1 MLEALDAAGWW
12 AGLHDE
18 ATIRAAAYQLDRRGD
33 LCFMLGH
40 TVFLAGYGTL
50 GFLVEGELFLS
61 FPLRA
66 GQLPDVQAWTLG
78 TL

>member
-1 MLEALDAAGWW
+1 MDATGRW

-18 ATIRAAAYQLDRRGD
+18 AAIRAAAYQLNRRGD
-33 LCFMLGH
+33 LCLILGH

-50 GFLVEGELFLS
+50 GFLVEGELLFS
-61 FPLRA
+61 FSLRT